1 VLTREFQVLKRELKL
16 SAKVVA
22 GAEKQD
28 NRLLYY
34 FVSPCELSVKFSSL
48 STKRALARAS
58 QPRKA
63 ELNGHRTYVRTAPS
77 YNRACVRI
85 YGLRPNRAGVRTDF
99 CSVPEWLKSARRHG
113 HVMHHRFW
121 ILIVSIFASRLDD
134 VIHL

>member
-1 VLTREFQVLKRELKL
+1 MLTREFQVLKRELKL

-28 NRLLYY
+28 NRLLHY
-34 FVSPCELSVKFSSL
+34 FVFLCELSVKFSSL
-48 STKRALARAS
+48 STKRALARTS

-63 ELNGHRTYVRTAPS
+63 ELNGHRTYAPS

-99 CSVPEWLKSARRHG
+99 CSVPEWLKSARRRG